1 MGNNTTTKSTAL
13 CGSISIKAPEQPL
26 VSVDEKREM
35 ICAEITDAERM
46 ITRFKKELS
55 VLSKDN
61 GSVSAYV
68 YPVITIEMDGHHYS
82 YVLDNVV
89 DRIMVMA
96 SIQQMVENM
105 IKEGRAKVRRL
116 LGELVDLDNDLD
128 DEQQSDSK

>member
-26 VSVDEKREM
+26 VSVDEKRER
-35 ICAEITDAERM
+35 ICAEITDAERT

-55 VLSKDN
+55 VLSKGN
-61 GSVSAYV
+61 GSEPVYV

-82 YVLDNVV
+82 YALDNVV

-96 SIQQMVENM
+96 SIQQMVENV
-105 IKEGRAKVRRL
+105 IKEERAKVRRL